1 MNVYISYSHHD
12 KKYADLIAN
21 SLREHG
27 HKVWIDTWR
36 LKAGDNLIEKIN
48 EGLKETEALIV
59 IVSNNSLGSEW
70 VRYEFSAIAL
80 GDISSEKRRIIPV
93 LVDKVVSLPEYLSQ
107 YLFVDLTVDTEIG
120 LQQILNAL
128 KSQTKR
134 KKEVR
139 PEKKREYDNAINV
152 LSQELRAGRLTLIC
166 GAGVSVD
173 AGIPSWDALLLNLLK
188 RMISRISQG
197 GSSSFKNAD
206 PNEFQKRYGSSSLI
220 LGRYLK
226 LNLGDDFLPELR
238 DVLYAANPQ
247 SCEIIDAIVEL
258 ARPQRNGEPLES
270 IVTFNFDV
278 LIEENLHNSNIRYK
292 SIYTEDMRHRPTE
305 LPIYH
310 VHGYLPRNGKIPKNA
325 DVVFSEDTYH
335 SQFIEPFSWS
345 NLVQLNKLNQ
355 NTCLFLGI
363 SLTDPN
369 LRRLLDVANR
379 KNSSN
384 SLNHYIIKKEPNL
397 SNEND
402 TIDKLEL
409 LLEEQDANG
418 LGLNLLWVKDFKEI
432 TPLLRKIAS

>member
-12 KKYADLIAN
+12 KKYADLIAK
-21 SLREHG
+21 LLKEHG

-36 LKAGDNLIEKIN
+36 LKAGDNLVEKIN
-48 EGLKETEALIV
+48 DGLKKAEALIV

-107 YLFVDLTVDTEIG
+107 YLFVDLTVNTEIG

-128 KSQTKR
+128 KSQTTKKR
-134 KKEVR
+134 KKEVHH
-139 PEKKREYDNAINV
+139 EKKREYESAITA
-152 LSQELRAGRLTLIC
+152 LSQELRAGRLTLVC
-166 GAGVSVD
+166 GAGTSVD
-173 AGIPSWDALLLNLLK
+173 AGIPSWNTLLVNLLR
-188 RMISRISQG
+188 RMISRISQD

-206 PNEFQKRYGSSSLI
+206 PNEFQKRYRTSALI
-220 LGRYLK
+220 LGKYLK

-270 IVTFNFDV
+270 IVTFNFDA
-278 LIEENLHNSNIRYK
+278 LIEENLHKSNIRYK
-292 SIYTEDMRHRPTE
+292 SIYSENMRHRPNE

-310 VHGYLPRNGKIPKNA
+310 VHGYLPRSGKVPKDA

-355 NTCLFLGI
+355 NTCLFLEAVM
-363 SLTDPN
+363 N
-369 LRRLLDVANR
+369 F
-379 KNSSN
+379 
-384 SLNHYIIKKEPNL
+384 H
-397 SNEND
+397 
-402 TIDKLEL
+402 
-409 LLEEQDANG
+409 
-418 LGLNLLWVKDFKEI
+418 
-432 TPLLRKIAS
+432 KI